1 MPFLGQSKSN
11 RSFSK
16 LPLGASCGFAE
27 LLCLTVQH
35 ETSFAACLAADH
47 AAVLHPDIDSPFSD
61 HADVVNRLLPYHI
74 FQQPQEDV
82 RTLPESR
89 PYKGKERA
97 KYDDI
102 RLEIKETR
110 FALNCHQ
117 RLRKLQERFR
127 RAQVKGGT
135 HASPNPQTYTLIQAI
150 LEVERAETAAVSS
163 ELRSARNELDVIQRE
178 KRAASQPTVTK
189 FRSTYYP
196 QASGSS
202 QYYRSYAYAYTQP
215 YSANMSGATTSTFY
229 TAPSTRTTT
238 TTSSGAPSYAP
249 SGGAIPV
256 QLPVTSLAALH
267 ALGIVPVS
275 AASLPPPDQPQPAAI
290 LKGSTSNGTML
301 SLDINVSLLQSSQMS
316 GLALLL
322 NSLMSRGAS
331 SGQASATA
339 SSSEQAP
346 AQPPHT

>member
-1 MPFLGQSKSN
+1 M
-11 RSFSK
+11 
-16 LPLGASCGFAE
+16 
-27 LLCLTVQH
+27 
-35 ETSFAACLAADH
+35 
-47 AAVLHPDIDSPFSD
+47 
-61 HADVVNRLLPYHI
+61 
-74 FQQPQEDV
+74 
-82 RTLPESR
+82 RTLPENR

-117 RLRKLQERFR
+117 RLRKLRERFR
-127 RAQVKGGT
+127 RAQVKSGT
-135 HASPNPQTYTLIQAI
+135 RASPNPQTYTLIQAI

-163 ELRSARNELDVIQRE
+163 ELRSARNELDAIQRE

-215 YSANMSGATTSTFY
+215 YSASVSGATTSTFY
-229 TAPSTRTTT
+229 TTPSIRTTTSTT

-331 SGQASATA
+331 SGQANAAA
-339 SSSEQAP
+339 SSSEQAT
-346 AQPPHT
+346 AQPHT